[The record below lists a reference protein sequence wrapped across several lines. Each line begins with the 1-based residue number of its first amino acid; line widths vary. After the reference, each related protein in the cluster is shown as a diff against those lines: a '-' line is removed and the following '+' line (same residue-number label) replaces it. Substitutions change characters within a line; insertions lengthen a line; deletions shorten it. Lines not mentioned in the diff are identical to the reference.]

1 VPFQFLVDPNNQAA
15 RQLGIAAKHGVPM
28 GLQMSGYASETVL
41 PTVLIADEKGQI
53 LFADQT
59 ALVHESPSGRTLPIL
74 PGFHPSTS
82 TL

>member
-1 VPFQFLVDPNNQAA
+1 MPFQFLVDLNNQAA

-59 ALVHESPSGRTLPIL
+59 DNYRVRPELQTFLRALDAHSSADTA
-74 PGFHPSTS
+74 
-82 TL
+82 